1 MADREQAPASTRRD
15 RIRALVPW
23 AGAALLVGLFAATTN
38 WPKMWAAMQQAQLLP
53 FVLAL
58 SAISAVVWVY
68 DSLCLLW
75 LVRRTLGDQ
84 GQTGADRL
92 RELLP
97 LKAAS
102 YLINMLNYHAAA
114 LGMAFLLARRK
125 QVPFLQAAGAL
136 ALLSMMDI
144 LTVTAMSMVGVWL
157 APEFFGPHP
166 ELQVFLK
173 VVAVIVFTGALASVL
188 VLQSDIDVA
197 MLRKLRA
204 WAPLRPLAA
213 LKPLRMLE
221 GVALRAGLLGL
232 YTFSVWWLVQFF
244 GMVPD
249 FGRLCVAMPIVT
261 VVGTLPISVSGVG
274 STQVLMRSFYAP
286 FVQDGRDPAA
296 VVDAFSTLYIFCGAI
311 VRLVIAAPF
320 FRAIAAELKQRPNA

>member
-1 MADREQAPASTRRD
+1 MTENPPASTPSARD
-15 RIRALVPW
+15 RLRQFVPW
-23 AGAALLVGLFAATTN
+23 VGAAVLVGLFAATTN
-38 WPKMWAAMQQAQLLP
+38 WPKMWAAMQQAAIGP
-53 FVLAL
+53 FIGAMVT
-58 SAISAVVWVY
+58 ISVVVWLY
-68 DSLCLLW
+68 DSACLMW
-75 LVRRTLGDQ
+75 LVRRTLGHE
-84 GQTGADRL
+84 GQPGGDGMRQMV
-92 RELLP
+92 P

-114 LGMAFLLARRK
+114 LGMAWLLARRK

-136 ALLSMMDI
+136 ALLSYMDI

-157 APEFFGPHP
+157 APEFFGPYP
-166 ELQVFLK
+166 ELQTFLK
-173 VVAVIVFTGALASVL
+173 VVAVVVFAGALASVL
-188 VLQSDIDVA
+188 LLQSSLDLA
-197 MLRKLRA
+197 LLRKLRG
-204 WAPLRPLAA
+204 WAPLKPLAA

-221 GVALRAGLLGL
+221 GVALRAGILCL
-232 YTFSVWWLVQFF
+232 YTLSVWWLVQFF

-296 VVDAFSTLYIFCGAI
+296 VVDAFSTLYIFCGAL

-320 FRAIAAELKQRPNA
+320 FRAIAAELRQREH